1 LYVKKQ
7 RENDVLIV
15 ALYVDDLVIM
25 RSNGRWI
32 EDFKKLRMIRRY
44 EMNDMRLLHHFFSI
58 EVYKMI

>member
-32 EDFKKLRMIRRY
+32 EDFKKLR
-44 EMNDMRLLHHFFSI
+44 NDKKI
-58 EVYKMI
+58 

>member
-1 LYVKKQ
+1 VKKQ
-7 RENDVLIV
+7 GENDVLIV

-32 EDFKKLRMIRRY
+32 EDFKKEMMRRY
-44 EMNDMRLLHHFFSI
+44 EMNDMRLLHHFFSF

>member
-1 LYVKKQ
+1 VKKQ
-7 RENDVLIV
+7 GENDVLIV

-32 EDFKKLRMIRRY
+32 EDFKKEMMRRY

>member
-1 LYVKKQ
+1 VKKQ
-7 RENDVLIV
+7 GENDVLIV

-32 EDFKKLRMIRRY
+32 DDFKKEMMRRY

>member
-1 LYVKKQ
+1 MKKQ
-7 RENDVLIV
+7 GENDVLIV

-32 EDFKKLRMIRRY
+32 EDFKKEMMRRY

>member
-1 LYVKKQ
+1 MKKQ
-7 RENDVLIV
+7 VENDVLIV

-32 EDFKKLRMIRRY
+32 EDFKKEMMRRY
-44 EMNDMRLLHHFFSI
+44 EMSDMRLLHHFFSI

>member
-1 LYVKKQ
+1 VKK
-7 RENDVLIV
+7 RGENDVLIV

-32 EDFKKLRMIRRY
+32 EDFKKEMMRRY